1 MRRWTFVAG
10 LVLAFM
16 ACAQAEPPPLDLT
29 PYLKRDQFE
38 RVKISPTGAYYAV
51 TQPLE
56 DRTGL
61 VVVRR
66 SDKQFSAKIIGG
78 ADSVIDDFWW
88 ANDERIVVSMAERFG
103 TRDEPVAIGQLHAI
117 DADGK
122 NPRLLASPYGMNDA
136 VNAATLKVG
145 LDPSVY
151 MLDTLAQDPR
161 NVLVSVVAPSS
172 DPMIRIDKL
181 DIYNHRRTSVATVPV
196 TRADFV
202 ADHAGRVRFAN
213 GADSGN
219 SSKLYYRD
227 DNDTPWRLINDET
240 TSFHRAY
247 PLGFSSDDKLAY
259 LQVEQASGPDA
270 VLSWDPA
277 TDRYSPLLRDEQ
289 VDPYR
294 VLRDL
299 DGKTPIGVSFMSDRV
314 RNRFFDDNA
323 PTSRLYR
330 SLEKAFNGD
339 AVFITSATAD
349 RRLVLLYVWSDRNN
363 GDYFLYDTVDKQAKR
378 VFSRREW
385 FVPEQVPP
393 SREVSFKAR
402 DGLPLHGYLT
412 LPLHAEA
419 GKPLPMVLLPHG
431 GPFGVFDGWDF
442 DDDAQ
447 LLAAAG
453 YAVLRVNYRGSG
465 NYGRAFTQAG
475 AKEWG
480 GRMQD
485 DLTDATR
492 WAAAQGIADASRVC
506 IYGASY
512 GAYAALMGAA
522 KEPGLYRCAAGYVGV
537 YDLETMYRDQA
548 RRARWARNWAGDW
561 LGERSTL
568 AARSP
573 VNLADRIRIPVF
585 LAAGGKDERAPI
597 QHTER
602 MEKALKK
609 AGTPVES
616 LYFPNEGHGFYT
628 EPHRRAYY
636 TQLLAFLSK
645 HLGGAQA
652 QQ

>member
-10 LVLAFM
+10 LALAGM
-16 ACAQAEPPPLDLT
+16 ACAQAEPPPLDLA

-51 TQPLE
+51 TQPME

-66 SDKQFSAKIIGG
+66 SDKQLSARIIGG

-151 MLDTLAQDPR
+151 MLDTLPQDPR
-161 NVLVSVVAPSS
+161 NVLVSVVEQTS
-172 DPMIRIDKL
+172 DPTVHIDKL
-181 DIYNHRRTSVATVPV
+181 DIYNHRRTPVATAPV
-196 TRADFV
+196 SRADFV

-213 GADSGN
+213 GADTGN

-227 DNDTPWRLINDET
+227 DNATPWRLINDEAA
-240 TSFHRAY
+240 SFHRAY
-247 PLGFSSDDKLAY
+247 PLGFSADDKLAY

-270 VLSWDPA
+270 VVSWDPA

-299 DGKTPIGVSFMSDRV
+299 DGKTPIGVSFMSDRMH
-314 RNRFFDDNA
+314 NRFFDDNA

-349 RRLVLLYVWSDRNN
+349 RRLLLLYVWSDRNN
-363 GDYFLYDTVDKQAKR
+363 GDYFLFDSTDKSAKR

-385 FVPEQVPP
+385 FRPDQVPP

-431 GPFGVFDGWDF
+431 GPFGVFDARDF

-492 WAAAQGIADASRVC
+492 WAAAQGIADAARIC

-522 KEPGLYRCAAGYVGV
+522 REPGLYRCAAGYVGV

-548 RRARWARNWAGDW
+548 RRARWAKNWAGDW
-561 LGERSTL
+561 LGERGTL

-609 AGTPVES
+609 AGAPVES

-652 QQ
+652 Q